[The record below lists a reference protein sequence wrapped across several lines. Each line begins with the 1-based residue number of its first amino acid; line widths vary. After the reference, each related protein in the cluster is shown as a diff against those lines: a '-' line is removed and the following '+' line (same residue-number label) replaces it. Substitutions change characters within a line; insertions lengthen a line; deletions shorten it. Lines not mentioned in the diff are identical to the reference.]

1 MPCATTDRQHRVA
14 PDASEVVF
22 TVHARPDITS
32 IHLVGD
38 FNEWSYAATP
48 MRRRG
53 TRFTA
58 TLKLAPGRYRYQYL
72 VDGERWENDWAADDY
87 EETPAGA
94 YVSVLEVTEDEGSAV
109 TAAPVVG

>member
-1 MPCATTDRQHRVA
+1 MPCATTDRLHRVA
-14 PDASEVVF
+14 SGATDVVF
-22 TVHARPDITS
+22 TVDARPDIES

-38 FNEWSYAATP
+38 FNEWSYTATP

-53 TRFTA
+53 SRFTA
-58 TLKLAPGRYRYQYL
+58 ALQLGPGRYRYQYL

-94 YVSVLEVTEDEGSAV
+94 YVSVREVADDGSAV
-109 TAAPVVG
+109 ASAVAS